1 MTAPSNP
8 AAGTPGAPSIPAATP
23 SGALAAPF
31 VEGLARHELRFQ
43 RCGACGTAQTL
54 ARHACTRCGGE
65 ALAWETARGT
75 ATLHAVTVVAR
86 APSDAFRALA
96 PYTLVLAQLD
106 EGPRLM
112 AHADPGLRIGER
124 VTAGFFVHEGRT
136 LVRFARADPAA
147 G

>member
-1 MTAPSNP
+1 VTASSNP
-8 AAGTPGAPSIPAATP
+8 AAGTPGAPSTPAATP